1 MPITSLPGSRAV
13 GGRALLP
20 WLPLMTGGDD
30 PGIIDRWK
38 KLAEGEPDRRRKAD
52 YAFLALTF
60 AGASKRKAIWA
71 RALEGWNMI
80 ESEVANEWMAMGKA
94 KGLAEGRAEQAVV
107 TLVAVLEARF
117 GSVPAE
123 VESAVRACADL
134 AKLQTWTTQAA
145 TAATLDEFRT
155 TAGL

>member
-1 MPITSLPGSRAV
+1 
-13 GGRALLP
+13 
-20 WLPLMTGGDD
+20 
-30 PGIIDRWK
+30 
-38 KLAEGEPDRRRKAD
+38 
-52 YAFLALTF
+52 
-60 AGASKRKAIWA
+60 
-71 RALEGWNMI
+71 MI

-123 VESAVRACADL
+123 VETAVRGCADL
-134 AKLQTWTTQAA
+134 ANLQTWTTQAA
-145 TAATLDEFRT
+145 TAATLADFRT